1 MEPRRHWSFAL
12 YFLLLIAHAII
23 FGKAVNPVLRH
34 IENTTLLHSYYQYP
48 EMVASVVSRTIT
60 VNDTDP
66 YTNILTK
73 AIFSVSSGFSV
84 GDVFF
89 FDDTDYLSGDM
100 DVLQGVLTID
110 GNTTVANF
118 QDALQSVT
126 YKNIVYQIKD
136 SPNYH
141 DKTISIQVV
150 DDKGDYS
157 NTLYRDVR
165 STTAHRVYTDGTP
178 GEIEMT

>member
-1 MEPRRHWSFAL
+1 
-12 YFLLLIAHAII
+12 
-23 FGKAVNPVLRH
+23 
-34 IENTTLLHSYYQYP
+34 
-48 EMVASVVSRTIT
+48 
-60 VNDTDP
+60 
-66 YTNILTK
+66 
-73 AIFSVSSGFSV
+73 
-84 GDVFF
+84 
-89 FDDTDYLSGDM
+89 M